1 MDLLAQHGIQF
12 SEIPVTLPTPSAPQ
26 VTPTTDL
33 LASIMSY
40 KWVILGII
48 LIIIVV
54 IVSRSKK
61 DS

>member
-12 SEIPVTLPTPSAPQ
+12 SEIPVTLPTPQ